1 MSNTTTINERFCIIK
16 SELFGGKNRP
26 FAQKTGISEQELSNI
41 CNDTKSVG
49 QTAIF
54 KVLSTIDCIDANWLI
69 LGEGNM
75 LKGDSVNQTNNGSVG
90 GDMIAGSKNY
100 TQEDVQRLKRENEE
114 LRNQVKQLLR
124 ISESLTA
131 IISKS
136 NDESTIRD
144 SYDALAKEI

>member
-1 MSNTTTINERFCIIK
+1 MAEINDRIKKIRDIFCESNNTIFAKKLEYSAQFASGLCSK
-16 SELFGGKNRP
+16 SSVGKNVIE
-26 FAQKTGISEQELSNI
+26 KIL
-41 CNDTKSVG
+41 
-49 QTAIF
+49 TAF
-54 KVLSTIDCIDANWLI
+54 PDVNRSWLI

-90 GDMIAGSKNY
+90 GDMIACSKNY
-100 TQEDVQRLKRENEE
+100 TQEDIQRLKRENEE

-136 NDESTIRD
+136 NDESTIRE